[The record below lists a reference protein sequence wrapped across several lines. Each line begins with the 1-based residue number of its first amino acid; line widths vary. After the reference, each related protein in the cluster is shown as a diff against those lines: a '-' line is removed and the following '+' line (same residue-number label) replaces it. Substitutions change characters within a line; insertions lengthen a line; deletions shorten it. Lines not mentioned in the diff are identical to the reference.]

1 MHGQNQ
7 TRSRCESGRH
17 ALRIN
22 LKRRGL
28 GIGENGQSE
37 TGRDAVE
44 RRDKR
49 VSRQNY
55 FVAWSD
61 IKGAEGGEERG
72 GAR

>member
-7 TRSRCESGRH
+7 TRGRRESGRH
-17 ALRIN
+17 ALRID

-28 GIGENGQSE
+28 GISENRQSE

-55 FVAWSD
+55 FVAWSY

-72 GAR
+72 GA